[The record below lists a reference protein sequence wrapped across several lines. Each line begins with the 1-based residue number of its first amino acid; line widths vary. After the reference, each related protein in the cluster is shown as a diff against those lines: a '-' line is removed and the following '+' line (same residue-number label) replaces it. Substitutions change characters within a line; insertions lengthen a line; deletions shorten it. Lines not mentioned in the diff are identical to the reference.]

1 MIELIGLY
9 ILIIWKQYVYDFDNI
24 SRYVIKN
31 NTENRVEIIALL
43 KLLKRNIKIIDLF
56 ISILKLI
63 FYIDLYIIIT
73 KCFFTEQIELV
84 KISIT
89 ILVWLIIVEIIVP
102 NVFKYRMDRFKR
114 TDDMFKKTLQKQL
127 NIFKINNDE
136 LEEIEKYINDVSKF
150 ENFENNNNEDKEI
163 LKGVFDIND
172 TNASEIQTPR
182 TSLYTIDGNTTLK
195 ENWEEILEQ
204 GFSRIPVYVD
214 NIDNIVG
221 ILFLKDI
228 FKYVNE
234 NKDVLVLDLIR
245 KAYFIPGTKKI
256 TDILHEFKKT
266 QNHIAIIIDEYGGTE
281 GIVTIEDI
289 LEEIVGEI
297 RDENDEEEDKFL
309 KISDNIY
316 EVSGDNLIDEIN
328 EKIDIDI
335 PQSEE
340 YDTISGYF
348 LHMLGKIAK
357 KNDIIKTEDYILKII
372 KVDNVKIERIKIVL
386 LNK

>member
-1 MIELIGLY
+1 MIELICLY
-9 ILIIWKQYVYDFDNI
+9 ILIIWKQYVYDFDDI

-43 KLLKRNIKIIDLF
+43 KLLKRKIKIIDLF

-63 FYIDLYIIIT
+63 FYIDLYVIIT
-73 KCFFTEQIELV
+73 KCFFINQLEFV
-84 KISIT
+84 KISVTLLI
-89 ILVWLIIVEIIVP
+89 WLIIVEIILP
-102 NVFKYRMDRFKR
+102 NVFKYRVDRFKR
-114 TDDMFKKTLQKQL
+114 TDDIFKKTLKKQL
-127 NIFKINNDE
+127 KFFKITDDE
-136 LEEIEKYINDVSKF
+136 LEEIEEYINDVSKF

-234 NKDVLVLDLIR
+234 NKDVLILDLIR

-256 TDILHEFKKT
+256 TDILQEFKKT

-297 RDENDEEEDKFL
+297 RDENDEEEEKFL

-328 EKIDIDI
+328 EELDIDI

-357 KNDIIKTEDYILKII
+357 KNDVIKTEDYILKII